1 MFASFVGAIIRIDL
15 IRLRIKPRILFNN
28 LY

>member
-1 MFASFVGAIIRIDL
+1 MFATFVGAIIRIDL
-15 IRLRIKPRILFNN
+15 ARLRIKPRILFNN